1 MYMVEIRNLSK
12 YYLLG
17 ARNKVVALHD
27 INLTVDNSEFISIV
41 GASGSGKSTLL
52 NIIGCIDQPSSG
64 DVYIDNARIDY
75 KNTRSL
81 VHLHRQTI
89 GFVFQS
95 FNLIPTMTALEN
107 VGYPMYF
114 NRIPRSRRENRAMEL
129 LGSVE
134 LGDRAQHLPSELS
147 GGEQQRVAIARA
159 LANDPRLILAD
170 EPTGNIDSKT
180 GKIIID
186 LMKRVNKEQG
196 ITFIITTHDLNL
208 ANSADRM
215 IKIVDGEIV
224 D

>member
-1 MYMVEIRNLSK
+1 MCMMEIRNLSK

-17 ARNKVVALHD
+17 ARNKVVALHN
-27 INLTVDNSEFISIV
+27 INMTVTSGEFVSIV

-64 DVYIDNARIDY
+64 DVYIDNVRIDY
-75 KNTRSL
+75 KNTSSL

-114 NRIPRSRRENRAMEL
+114 NRIPRSRRETRAMEL
-129 LGSVE
+129 LESVE
-134 LGDRAQHLPSELS
+134 LGDRAHHLPSELS

-180 GKIIID
+180 GKVILD

-196 ITFIITTHDLNL
+196 ITFIVTTHDLNL
-208 ANSADRM
+208 ANSADRI

>member
-1 MYMVEIRNLSK
+1 MCMVEIRNLSK

-17 ARNKVVALHD
+17 ARNKVVALHNID
-27 INLTVDNSEFISIV
+27 IAVTSGEFVSIV

-64 DVYIDNARIDY
+64 DVYIDNVRIDY
-75 KNTRSL
+75 KNTSSL

-114 NRIPRSRRENRAMEL
+114 NRIPRSRRETRAMEL
-129 LGSVE
+129 LESVE

-180 GKIIID
+180 GKIILD

-196 ITFIITTHDLNL
+196 ITFIVTTHDLNL
-208 ANSADRM
+208 ANSADRI

>member
-1 MYMVEIRNLSK
+1 MCMVEIRNLSK

-17 ARNKVVALHD
+17 ARNKVVALHNID
-27 INLTVDNSEFISIV
+27 IAVTSGEFVSIV

-64 DVYIDNARIDY
+64 DVYIDNVRIDY
-75 KNTRSL
+75 KNTSSL

-114 NRIPRSRRENRAMEL
+114 NRIPRSRRETRAMEL
-129 LGSVE
+129 LESVE
-134 LGDRAQHLPSELS
+134 LGDRAHHLPSELS

-180 GKIIID
+180 GKIILD

-196 ITFIITTHDLNL
+196 ITFIVTTHDLNL
-208 ANSADRM
+208 ANSADRI

>member
-1 MYMVEIRNLSK
+1 M
-12 YYLLG
+12 
-17 ARNKVVALHD
+17 VALHNID
-27 INLTVDNSEFISIV
+27 IAVTSGEFVSIV

-52 NIIGCIDQPSSG
+52 NIIGCLDQPNSG
-64 DVYIDNARIDY
+64 DIYINNIRIDY
-75 KNTRSL
+75 KNTSSL
-81 VHLHRQTI
+81 VQLHRQTI

-114 NRIPRSRRENRAMEL
+114 NRKPRSMRETRAMEL
-129 LGSVE
+129 LESVE
-134 LGDRAQHLPSELS
+134 LGDRAHHLPSELS

-159 LANDPRLILAD
+159 LANEPRLILAD

-180 GKIIID
+180 GKVILD

-196 ITFIITTHDLNL
+196 ITFIVTTHDLNL
-208 ANSADRM
+208 ANSADRI

>member
-1 MYMVEIRNLSK
+1 MCTVEIRNLSK

-17 ARNKVVALHD
+17 ARNKVVALHNID
-27 INLTVDNSEFISIV
+27 IAVTSGEFVSIV

-52 NIIGCIDQPSSG
+52 NIIGCLDQPNSG
-64 DVYIDNARIDY
+64 DIYIDNVRIDY
-75 KNTRSL
+75 KNASSL
-81 VHLHRQTI
+81 VQLHRQTI

-114 NRIPRSRRENRAMEL
+114 NRIPRSRREIRAMEL
-129 LGSVE
+129 LESVE
-134 LGDRAQHLPSELS
+134 LGDRAHHLPSELS

-180 GKIIID
+180 GKIILD

-196 ITFIITTHDLNL
+196 ITFIVTTHDLNL
-208 ANSADRM
+208 ANSADRI

>member
-1 MYMVEIRNLSK
+1 MVEIRNLSK

>member
-1 MYMVEIRNLSK
+1 MVEIRNLSK

-17 ARNKVVALHD
+17 ARNKVVALHNID
-27 INLTVDNSEFISIV
+27 IAVTSGEFVSIV

-64 DVYIDNARIDY
+64 NVYIDNVRIDY
-75 KNTRSL
+75 KNTSSL

-114 NRIPRSRRENRAMEL
+114 NRIPRSRRETRAMEL
-129 LGSVE
+129 LESVE
-134 LGDRAQHLPSELS
+134 LGDRAHHLPSELS

-180 GKIIID
+180 GKVILD

-196 ITFIITTHDLNL
+196 ITFIVTTHDLNL
-208 ANSADRM
+208 ANSADRI